1 VIRQQNGLVPGL
13 APSKSREHTQ
23 SVLYLKVV
31 NILDTF
37 QPPRLPPDVYY
48 ARLVHFGDEFLN
60 SKEYRLALSE
70 CYQRFMQTPA
80 EKRTGG
86 RTQADDEQV
95 ALETRTKLGMA
106 TCSFFLAM
114 ERDPELRQPSTV
126 DVVVQQL
133 CEVRRTCEEV
143 AAQGADAYFLVYN
156 GTISIFTLCSPLIAF
171 GYAQLAVEFLLFAA
185 LSMEAQ
191 VALCQ
196 AKYVGWRARL
206 YAAVCLAYEE
216 SKMRPEALAFAER
229 GLAEVRKLQGAEALD
244 PVPPPADMKRKM
256 AAAELEMVINV
267 LRHSGSGGPNGAE
280 ALKQLG
286 YEMENLVEKERDAAL
301 GNGGLGRLAACF
313 LDSMASENLPAW
325 GYGIR
330 YQYGMFRQE
339 VIEGFQ
345 HENPDYWLNFGNPW
359 EIERP
364 NIAYPIKF
372 YGNVEILEVEGRQAY
387 IWNSGEEVTAIAYD
401 TPIPGWNTPNT
412 INMRLWSAKPS
423 REFDLESFN
432 TGDYVQAILAKQRA
446 ETISAVLYPDDRT
459 YQGKE
464 LRLKQQFFMVSATL
478 QDIIRR
484 YLVTHEDTFDDFPDK
499 VALQLNDTHPT
510 IGVPELMRLLMDEHG
525 LGWTKA
531 WDITTRVFSFTN
543 HTVLPEA
550 LEKWPVDLVENVL
563 PRHMQIIYDINWRFT
578 QELRGIMG
586 DDYDTIGR
594 MSIIEEG
601 DGMKNVRMAHLA
613 LIASHTVN
621 GVAAIHSELI
631 KTTIF
636 KDFYQIMPEK
646 FQNKTNGVTQRR
658 WLAFCNPKLSDLITE
673 TLGTSA
679 WIKELDLL
687 SDLRLHCDDPAFQA
701 KWAAVKRDNKLRLAE
716 LVKQKTGVDVNPNA
730 LFDIQVKRIHEYKRQ
745 LLNVMYIIHRY
756 NALKAMTPA
765 EREKQ
770 VARCVIIGG
779 KAAPGYDMAKRI
791 IKLISAV
798 GDTVNAD
805 PEIGDKLQLV
815 FLPDYNVSSA
825 EIIVPGSELSQHIS
839 TAGTEASGTSNM
851 KFAMNG
857 CLIIGTMDGANVEI
871 AEEIGQENMFIFG
884 ARADVVPGLRRERE
898 FFNVPEEFYTIVDQ
912 IRNGYFGWSDF
923 FAPVCDAVCGAQD
936 FYLLANDFNDYIRAQ
951 EEVDEN
957 YLNQALWTKKSIL
970 SVAGS
975 GKFSSDRTIRQYAE
989 DIWDVKPAKR
999 PMPTNP
1005 KPYGKPHK
1013 M

>member
-1 VIRQQNGLVPGL
+1 MSVRDRLIESWNDTQQYF
-13 APSKSREHTQ
+13 REQ
-23 SVLYLKVV
+23 DPK
-31 NILDTF
+31 
-37 QPPRLPPDVYY
+37 RVYY
-48 ARLVHFGDEFLN
+48 
-60 SKEYRLALSE
+60 
-70 CYQRFMQTPA
+70 
-80 EKRTGG
+80 
-86 RTQADDEQV
+86 
-95 ALETRTKLGMA
+95 
-106 TCSFFLAM
+106 
-114 ERDPELRQPSTV
+114 
-126 DVVVQQL
+126 
-133 CEVRRTCEEV
+133 
-143 AAQGADAYFLVYN
+143 
-156 GTISIFTLCSPLIAF
+156 
-171 GYAQLAVEFLLFAA
+171 
-185 LSMEAQ
+185 LSMEF
-191 VALCQ
+191 LM
-196 AKYVGWRARL
+196 GRSL
-206 YAAVCLAYEE
+206 TNSLFN
-216 SKMRPEALAFAER
+216 L
-229 GLAEVRKLQGAEALD
+229 
-244 PVPPPADMKRKM
+244 
-256 AAAELEMVINV
+256 EL
-267 LRHSGSGGPNGAE
+267 NGTYRE

-372 YGNVEILEVEGRQAY
+372 YGNVEILESEGRQAF
-387 IWNSGEEVTAIAYD
+387 IWNSGEEVTAVAYD

-484 YLVTHEDTFDDFPDK
+484 YLVTHEDNFDDFPDK

-525 LGWTKA
+525 LGWTKS

-601 DGMKNVRMAHLA
+601 DGHKNVRMAHLA

-658 WLAFCNPKLSDLITE
+658 WLAFCNPKLSALITE

-701 KWAAVKRDNKLRLAE
+701 KWAAVKRENKLRLAE
-716 LVKQKTGVDVNPNA
+716 LVKAKTGVDVNPNA

-770 VARCVIIGG
+770 VDRVCIIGG

-791 IKLISAV
+791 IKLVSAV
-798 GDTVNAD
+798 GDTVNKD
-805 PEIGDKLQLV
+805 PDIGDKLKLV
-815 FLPDYNVSSA
+815 FLSDYNVSSA

-884 ARADVVPGLRRERE
+884 ARADVVPSLRRERE
-898 FFNVPEEFYTIVDQ
+898 FFNVPPEFYKIVDQ
-912 IRNGYFGWSDF
+912 IRSGYFGWSDF

-936 FYLLANDFNDYIRAQ
+936 YYLLANDFNDYIRAQ
-951 EEVDEN
+951 EAVDEN
-957 YLNQALWTKKSIL
+957 YRNQALWTKKSIL

-975 GKFSSDRTIRQYAE
+975 GKFSSDRTIREYAE
-989 DIWDVKPAKR
+989 DIWDVKPTKR

-1005 KPYGKPHK
+1005 KPYGPSHK